1 MGRFMQFPR
10 YKVCHNE
17 IFCNFISKLNNMELI
32 ELKAQ
37 AYDILSN
44 LEYLQ
49 KQLQEVNQKIAQKL
63 QEEKA
68 GE

>member
-1 MGRFMQFPR
+1 
-10 YKVCHNE
+10 
-17 IFCNFISKLNNMELI
+17 MELI

-49 KQLQEVNQKIAQKL
+49 KQLQDVNQKIAQKM
-63 QEEKA
+63 QEEKS
-68 GE
+68 EN

>member
-1 MGRFMQFPR
+1 M
-10 YKVCHNE
+10 N
-17 IFCNFISKLNNMELI
+17 LT

-49 KQLQEVNQKIAQKL
+49 KQLQEVNQKIAEELQKEK
-63 QEEKA
+63 EEN
-68 GE
+68 G

>member
-1 MGRFMQFPR
+1 MGRFMQFPH

-32 ELKAQ
+32 ELKAA
-37 AYDILSN
+37 AYDLLAN
-44 LEYLQ
+44 LEHLQ
-49 KQLQEVNQKIAQKL
+49 KQLQEINQKIAQKL